1 MHPEVL
7 LILPNLRRYDNEEEN
22 ISSFPLQI
30 IDTKLYDAID

>member
-7 LILPNLRRYDNEEEN
+7 LMPNLHRYDNEEEN

>member
-22 ISSFPLQI
+22 ISSFSLQI
-30 IDTKLYDAID
+30 IDTNYMIAID